1 MFGADLPAADG
12 SFTWKDGAFLTAL
25 KNGDWILLDELNLAP
40 QPVLE
45 GLNACLDH
53 RGEIFVP
60 ELNKTFT
67 VTANTKIFACQNPLR
82 QGGARRGLPKSFLN
96 RFTQVYI
103 DTLSSADLE
112 FILISQY
119 PLIPQNLLSAMIKFN
134 NKILKDTTD
143 LLWGYKGSP
152 WELNLRDIQR
162 WCDGIMMEYSQDSIF
177 NENFV
182 KDVNYF
188 KPGKFGKL
196 LYVDRMRTKE
206 DKSHVR
212 RIYESIFSKELM
224 PNDYLNVY
232 FTKERIHI
240 GDTSIKRNIYQIYK
254 GSQFEEE
261 LLILRHQI
269 PVLKSLIEC
278 VQMNWL
284 SILVWNL
291 KKCLDM

>member
-1 MFGADLPAADG
+1 MPAADG

-60 ELNKTFT
+60 ELNRTFT

-112 FILISQY
+112 FILVSQY
-119 PLIPQNLLSAMIKFN
+119 PAIPQSLLSLMIKFN
-134 NKILKDTTD
+134 SKILKDTTD

-162 WCDGIMMEYSQDSIF
+162 WCDGVMMEYSHGSVFTKNLTVD
-177 NENFV
+177 N
-182 KDVNYF
+182 F
-188 KPGKFGKL
+188 KPGKFAKL

-212 RIYESIFSKELM
+212 EIYEDILSENFPM
-224 PNDYLNVY
+224 PEDYLTVY
-232 FTKERIHI
+232 FTKEKVHI
-240 GDTSIKRNIYQIYK
+240 GDTSIEKNVKHLYK
-254 GSQFEEE
+254 ESQFEEE

-269 PVLKSLIEC
+269 PVLKSLVEC

-284 SILVWNL
+284 SILV
-291 KKCLDM
+291 